1 MTDVVISYTTI
12 NTEKDARKL
21 AAQLVEEKFAACVNI
36 LPKIRSIYEWDGE
49 IHDEHEFMLIIK
61 SPRDKLDLV
70 KGFIEKRH
78 SYEVPE
84 FISVDVIDGLPD
96 YLQWVKDVTS

>member
-21 AAQLVEEKFAACVNI
+21 AAQLVEEKLAACVNI
-36 LPKIRSIYEWDGE
+36 IPKIRSIYEWDGE
-49 IHDEHEFMLIIK
+49 IHDEQEFLLIIK
-61 SPRDKLDLV
+61 SPREKLDLV
-70 KGFIEKRH
+70 KGFIDKRH

-84 FISVDVIDGLPD
+84 LVTVDVIDGLSD
-96 YLQWVKDVTS
+96 YLQWVEDVTS

>member
-12 NTEKDARKL
+12 NTDKDARKL
-21 AAQLVEEKFAACVNI
+21 AAQLVEEKLAACVNI

-61 SPRDKLDLV
+61 SPREKLDLV
-70 KGFIEKRH
+70 KGFVEKRH

>member
-1 MTDVVISYTTI
+1 MTDIVISYTTI

-21 AAQLVEEKFAACVNI
+21 AAQLVEEKLAACVNI
-36 LPKIRSIYEWDGE
+36 IPKIRSIYEWDGE
-49 IHDEHEFMLIIK
+49 IHDEQEFMLIIK
-61 SPRDKLDLV
+61 SPREKLDLV
-70 KGFIEKRH
+70 KGFIDKRH

-96 YLQWVKDVTS
+96 YLQWVEDVTS

>member
-1 MTDVVISYTTI
+1 MTDIVISYTAI

-21 AAQLVEEKFAACVNI
+21 AAQLVEEKLAACVNI

-49 IHDEHEFMLIIK
+49 IHDEQEFMLIIK
-61 SPRDKLDLV
+61 SPREKLDLV
-70 KGFIEKRH
+70 KGFIDKHH

-96 YLQWVKDVTS
+96 YLQWVEDVTS

>member
-1 MTDVVISYTTI
+1 MTDIVISYTTT

-21 AAQLVEEKFAACVNI
+21 AAQLVEEKLAACVNI

-49 IHDEHEFMLIIK
+49 IHDEQEFMLIIK
-61 SPRDKLDLV
+61 SPREKLDLV
-70 KGFIEKRH
+70 KGFIDKRH

-96 YLQWVKDVTS
+96 YLQWVEDVTS

>member
-21 AAQLVEEKFAACVNI
+21 GNQLVEERLAACVNI

-49 IHDEHEFMLIIK
+49 VHDEHEFMLIIK